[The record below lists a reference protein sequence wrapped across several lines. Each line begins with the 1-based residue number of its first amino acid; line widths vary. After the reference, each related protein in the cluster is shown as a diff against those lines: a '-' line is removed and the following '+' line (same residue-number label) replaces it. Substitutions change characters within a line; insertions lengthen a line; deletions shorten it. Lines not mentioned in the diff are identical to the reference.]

1 MAEYKQIRVRRDTL
15 ANWQTANPVLA
26 DGELAW
32 VTDTRDMVAG
42 DSSSDFNTLWAAA
55 QSIANRATA
64 AASSATGSASA
75 AAGSATAAANSAAGA
90 GSAATA
96 AVASLTTTQRRGGI
110 VVIGDSITAYNSTV
124 GNAWHKALTTIAG
137 KLRHRG
143 FFATGGFTL
152 EQIETTHLP
161 SVLAMD
167 PLPGACIIAGG
178 TNNIGATGSTGAY
191 DPVAA
196 RATLLRMIGKLQAV
210 GVMPVL
216 WCPPP
221 RNDSTTVNA
230 STQRWNAWVKYTA
243 QRLGLPYVDAYNAVV
258 DPATGLYKTGYN
270 LDAVHPNALGHYL
283 IGKKAATDAEF
294 LRRFNNDTPHLST
307 DVLDA
312 ANLIPSGRGLFNQG
326 ANGAN
331 VPTGWAAYGNN
342 GTAYTLSQ
350 AAATDPAVGN
360 WQILTQAA
368 GSAANSGG
376 LQWNA
381 TTGFVAGDRVAAAVR
396 VRSACPDDGTM
407 GNATLKLEARQGGTS
422 LLSAMEGGF
431 GGTYDGILWQEF
443 TVPAGTDT
451 LRLSLIFTT
460 SASPTSAVSGQFAQA
475 TIVNITALAAG

>member
-1 MAEYKQIRVRRDTL
+1 MADAKQIRVRRDTL

-42 DSSSDFNTLWAAA
+42 PGDFNSLWNDA
-55 QSIANRATA
+55 QSIANRAIGAASSATSSATA
-64 AASSATGSASA
+64 AASSAAS
-75 AAGSATAAANSAAGA
+75 A
-90 GSAATA
+90 GSAASA
-96 AVASLTTTQRRGGI
+96 AVAPLSTAQRRGGF

-124 GNAWHKALTTIAG
+124 GNAWHKALATVAG
-137 KLRHRG
+137 KIRHRG
-143 FFATGGFTL
+143 FFATGGYTL

-196 RATLLRMIGKLQAV
+196 RATLLRMVSKLQAV

-230 STQRWNAWVKYTA
+230 STQRWNAWVKSTA

-258 DPATGLYKTGYN
+258 DPATGLYKSGYN
-270 LDAVHPNALGHYL
+270 LDSVHPNALGHYL
-283 IGKKAATDAEF
+283 IGKRAATDPEF

-312 ANLIPSGRGLFNQG
+312 ANLIPAGRGLFNQG
-326 ANGAN
+326 VNGAN
-331 VPTGWAAYGNN
+331 VPAGWAAYGGN

-360 WQILTQAA
+360 WQILTQTA

-381 TTGFVAGDRVAAAVR
+381 TTNFAAGDRVAVATR

-422 LLSAMEGGF
+422 LLSTVEGGF
-431 GGTYDGILWQEF
+431 GGTYDGIFWQEF

-451 LRLSLIFTT
+451 LRQSLIFTT
-460 SASPTSAVSGQFAQA
+460 SVSPTIDVSVRFAQS
-475 TIVNITALAAG
+475 TIVNLTALAAG